1 MHVFPEVVHIF
12 LPFFEQTRATRKASV
27 LRGTSLT
34 LNRHHFDEET
44 FWDAVFVPLV
54 EQTGQVGGL
63 YNTAHDITRQKLTDR
78 RSQMLSLIS
87 VPSIELTST
96 SVYPHIAACLDTNPH
111 DFPFAILYRVE
122 NEFVNGN
129 EELTLRASV
138 GLSQPDR
145 LPSQPM
151 SLHDDAGF
159 LPFLRAARHHVVT
172 TPFNENIGDI
182 DWKHI
187 KWRGHG
193 QQPQHFSTLPIRS
206 SGQLHGFVVVGSN
219 PRQPIDDDYDRFM
232 SDLQRH
238 ITTAVVAS
246 ASAEESLM
254 RSARLEARLAERE
267 RQIRYMAQHADICMM
282 QLDPNGT
289 LIWANERY
297 HTVVNHD
304 DDTKS
309 RQTFIPENQLIA
321 DDRPSATK
329 AWAQVLQG
337 QRPDTTELRLQH
349 KYTPPIGSSI
359 PSTILLS
366 SFPYM
371 ELGEVKFV
379 MACMTDVSQLKWAE
393 SWQAQ
398 LAYDAKEAK
407 RQQSEFT
414 DAISHEIRNPLS
426 AILQLADGI
435 TRATDGLREPT
446 VQDCM
451 TRLNESIEAAQT
463 IVSCASHQKRIVD
476 DVLTLSKMDLGAVV
490 LSPIPTW
497 PGDLVH
503 DTLRIL
509 QAEATAN
516 AITLHVTE
524 DHSLK
529 RHVPHQVMCDSL
541 RVTQVLINLISNAIK
556 FTKQESRRVVTIKSG
571 ATLSNPHQAFP
582 PQVVWASQQ
591 TDALEDRTEAEEW
604 GSGSPVYLTFAVE
617 DTGPG
622 MLPEE
627 MSRIFNR
634 FQQASARTSV
644 QYGGSGL
651 GLFISHS
658 LVEKHGGRIG
668 AYSTLRLGSTF
679 VFYIM
684 TRLVTRPPE
693 RLSNGIFGVDNSD
706 HDAKMDVDTAGP
718 SWPLRTNVV
727 KNDRSPKGMRSYN
740 FLLVEDNIIN
750 QQILRKQLVKAGST
764 VYVANHGIEALTF
777 LRSSSLWT
785 SNKGQ
790 GPHVDIVLM
799 DWEMPVMDGLTCT
812 REIRSMERSGSFT
825 CHVEVIAVTA
835 NVRPEQVSKAK
846 EAGVDALVPKPF
858 TTTQLLEV
866 IMQRLNE

>member
-1 MHVFPEVVHIF
+1 MP
-12 LPFFEQTRATRKASV
+12 
-27 LRGTSLT
+27 LT
-34 LNRHHFDEET
+34 LQRNHFDEET
-44 FWDAVFVPLV
+44 FWNATFVPMFGLS
-54 EQTGQVGGL
+54 GQVDGV
-63 YNTAHDITRQKLTDR
+63 YNTAFDITRQKLTDR
-78 RSQMLSLIS
+78 RSQMLNRVST
-87 VPSIELTST
+87 PSTDLTST
-96 SVYPHIAACLDTNPH
+96 TVYTHIAACLDTNPN
-111 DFPFAILYRVE
+111 DIPFAILYRVE
-122 NEFVNGN
+122 NEFVNGS
-129 EELTLRASV
+129 EQLTLRSSV
-138 GLSQPDR
+138 GLSQADGLSSRPG
-145 LPSQPM
+145 
-151 SLHDDAGF
+151 SLHDNVGF
-159 LPFLRAARHHVVT
+159 LPFLRAARNHLVT
-172 TPFNENIGDI
+172 TPLSGDCGDI

-193 QQPQHFSTLPIRS
+193 EQPRHFSTLPLLS
-206 SGQLHGFVVVGSN
+206 AGQLLGFVVVGSN
-219 PRQPIDDDYDRFM
+219 PRLAMNDHYDQFM

-238 ITTAVVAS
+238 ITSAVIAS
-246 ASAEESLM
+246 TGAEESQL

-282 QLDPNGT
+282 QLDRNGT

-297 HTVVNHD
+297 HTVVNQD
-304 DDTKS
+304 DETKP

-329 AWAQVLQG
+329 AWLEVLHG

-349 KYTPPIGSSI
+349 RYTPPVGNSI

-366 SFPYM
+366 AFPYM
-371 ELGEVKFV
+371 ELGEVKSV

-398 LAYDAKEAK
+398 LAHDAKEAK
-407 RQQSEFT
+407 RQQSDFT

-435 TRATDGLREPT
+435 TRSTDGLQEPT

-451 TRLNESIEAAQT
+451 ARLAESIEAAQT

-476 DVLTLSKMDLGAVV
+476 DVLTLSRMDLGAVI
-490 LSPIPTW
+490 LSPSATW
-497 PGDLVH
+497 PSDLVH
-503 DTLRIL
+503 ETLRIL

-516 AITLHVTE
+516 SITLHVTQ
-524 DHSLK
+524 DRSLK
-529 RHVPHQVMCDSL
+529 RHVPHRVMCDSL
-541 RVTQVLINLISNAIK
+541 RLTQVLINLISNAVK
-556 FTKQESRRVVTIKSG
+556 FTKQESRRVVTITCG
-571 ATLSNPHQAFP
+571 AAPSDPNQAFP

-591 TDALEDRTEAEEW
+591 SGTDEDRMQAEEW

-668 AYSTLRLGSTF
+668 AYSTLKVGSTF
-679 VFYIM
+679 VFYVM
-684 TRLVTRPPE
+684 ARLVTKAPE
-693 RLSNGIFGVDNSD
+693 RLSNGIHGVSNSD
-706 HDAKMDVDTAGP
+706 HDTNIEVDPVGP
-718 SWPLRTNVV
+718 SWPLRTNVAT
-727 KNDRSPKGMRSYN
+727 KGRSPTHKRSYN
-740 FLLVEDNIIN
+740 FLLVEDNLIN

-764 VYVANHGIEALTF
+764 VYVANHGVEALTF
-777 LRSSSLWT
+777 LRSTSLWT
-785 SNKGQ
+785 SNQGR

-812 REIRSMERSGSFT
+812 REIRKMERAGSFT

-846 EAGVDALVPKPF
+846 DAGVDALVPKPF
-858 TTTQLLEV
+858 TTMQLLEV
-866 IMQRLNE
+866 ITQQLSERSSESTSQ